1 MSRREVVVGYLEDD
15 EDQAE
20 LISLWLEE
28 AGYTMRLYNSAGDF
42 RRKFASEPLDLL
54 LLDWMLPDASGIEV
68 IHWIRSSSDADL
80 PVIFLTS
87 RMREEDIVQGLM
99 HGGDDYVT
107 KPAKQGELLARVSS
121 VLRRR
126 GSVDN
131 DIPAKIDL
139 KPYFIDM
146 QRRRLT
152 IDGREIDLTQREF
165 ELAAFLF
172 QRYGRI
178 VSREA
183 LLENIW
189 HVGGDVSTRTVDTHI
204 SRLRK
209 KLELSGE
216 HGWRLTAVYQH
227 GYRLDQTQ

>member
-1 MSRREVVVGYLEDD
+1 MARREVVIGYLEDD

-20 LISLWLEE
+20 LISFWLEE
-28 AGYTMRLYNSAGDF
+28 AGYTMRIYNSASDF
-42 RRKFASEPLDLL
+42 RKKFANEPLDLL

-68 IHWIRSSSDADL
+68 IHWIRSSSHADL

-87 RMREEDIVQGLM
+87 RMREEDVIQGLM

-107 KPAKQGELLARVSS
+107 KPAKQGELLARVSA

-126 GSVDN
+126 GGVES

-152 IDGREIDLTQREF
+152 INGQEIDLTQREF
-165 ELAAFLF
+165 DLAAFLF

-189 HVGGDVSTRTVDTHI
+189 HVGGDVSTRTVDTHV

-227 GYRLDQTQ
+227 GYRLDQI